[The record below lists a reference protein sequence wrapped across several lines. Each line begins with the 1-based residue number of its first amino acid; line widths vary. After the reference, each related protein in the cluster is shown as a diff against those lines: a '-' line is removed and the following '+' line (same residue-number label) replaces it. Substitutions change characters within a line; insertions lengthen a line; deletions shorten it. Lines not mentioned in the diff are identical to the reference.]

1 MYVCTVSHMGIDQ
14 VTCYL
19 MCSSPQI
26 AYYRQYKGC
35 VPTYES
41 CSTAAFRHGRTET
54 IRSAT
59 MATKACAEAFER
71 SSPADVET
79 MMKLIKE
86 SVVWH
91 SKLVKEAA
99 TGEQRDEGG
108 LSTCV

>member
-1 MYVCTVSHMGIDQ
+1 MLIPSDS
-14 VTCYL
+14 L
-19 MCSSPQI
+19 LSSVQ
-26 AYYRQYKGC
+26 GC

-71 SSPADVET
+71 SSPTDVET

-86 SVVWH
+86 SVMWH

-99 TGEQRDEGG
+99 TGEWRDEGG